1 MVIAYVVSVNV
12 YDLGE
17 LLIGNLGSMLAVQ
30 LSPFDVHLAQTVRKL
45 QDEVRGLVPSSIIAE
60 KMNLK
65 PRTIRH
71 YLRRVESAGLIFRPV
86 GQRRGYSA
94 MQDAICSLAVRDSIE
109 RQATLLDM
117 LDVRLL
123 RRLDTNESPMI
134 ASSIEIDVSDR
145 TLRRRLQRMESL
157 GLVHRPGGVRS
168 GYAIR
173 HVRSMRVCAAAEAM
187 LIRRKVQPF
196 HLYVLRE
203 MRWRE
208 RHCDTVLSRLLA
220 EYLEVPDRTMRYH
233 LNLMEGLNLVQRP
246 HGSKAGYRLT
256 QVAIS
261 LLELEG
267 ANDGTLN

>member
-1 MVIAYVVSVNV
+1 
-12 YDLGE
+12 
-17 LLIGNLGSMLAVQ
+17 MLAVQ
-30 LSPFDVHLAQTVRKL
+30 LSPFDVHLAQTVRLL

-60 KMNLK
+60 KLNLK
-65 PRTIRH
+65 PRTVRH
-71 YLRRVESAGLIFRPV
+71 YLRRVENAGLIFRPV
-86 GQRRGYSA
+86 GQKRGYSA
-94 MQDAICSLAVRDSIE
+94 MQDAICSMAVRDSIE
-109 RQATLLDM
+109 RQAALLDR

-123 RRLDTNESPMI
+123 RLLDTSENPVRATE
-134 ASSIEIDVSDR
+134 IELDVTWR
-145 TLRRRLQRMESL
+145 TIQRRLQNLERLS
-157 GLVHRPGGVRS
+157 LVHRPAGVRS

-173 HVRSMRVCAAAEAM
+173 HVRTMRVCATAEAM

-196 HLYVLRE
+196 HFYVLRE

-233 LNLMEGLNLVQRP
+233 LNLMEGLNLVARP

-261 LLELEG
+261 LLDMEG
-267 ANDGTLN
+267 DKHGTLN